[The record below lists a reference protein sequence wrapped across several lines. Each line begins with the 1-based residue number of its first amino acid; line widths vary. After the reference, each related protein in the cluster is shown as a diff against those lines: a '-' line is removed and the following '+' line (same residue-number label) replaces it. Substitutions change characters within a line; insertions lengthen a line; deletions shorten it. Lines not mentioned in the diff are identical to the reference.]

1 MRPQGKIDPNN
12 LKVSLVPLTLLC
24 GTYPLA
30 KNRSDMG
37 CEEYTRYKMDW
48 ERFEYIWAYNYTVST
63 VRQASPKDTTIH
75 PYLFLNNN
83 ERIAYKN
90 GQSAHAAVYSS
101 AATVFQDFTFV

>member
-48 ERFEYIWAYNYTVST
+48 ERFEYIWAYTSSFAPRY
-63 VRQASPKDTTIH
+63 
-75 PYLFLNNN
+75 NNT
-83 ERIAYKN
+83 
-90 GQSAHAAVYSS
+90 S
-101 AATVFQDFTFV
+101 VFVLK